1 MQQVNRSP
9 LLRNGSIAQFSAESS
24 PELGDHISPVSLS
37 LLLITLLGLRVEMDF
52 CPNECKMMKCTA
64 AQAQSRGK
72 QRSGWNLSSLIE
84 FDRGVSQIHS
94 PFALFHT

>member
-9 LLRNGSIAQFSAESS
+9 LLLNGSIAQFSAESS
-24 PELGDHISPVSLS
+24 PEPGDHVSPVSLC

-52 CPNECKMMKCTA
+52 CPNLMMKCTA

-72 QRSGWNLSSLIE
+72 QQSGRNLSSLIE